1 MLEEHCATPAG
12 TWCIAPVIVINA
24 TFRERNYI
32 FPQLKGKAS
41 EGRTKGLIAM
51 VLLCFNL

>member
-1 MLEEHCATPAG
+1 MSEEHCEPPAA
-12 TWCIAPVIVINA
+12 TWCIAPVILINA

-32 FPQLKGKAS
+32 FPQLKGNAS

-51 VLLCFNL
+51 FLLCFIL